1 MVDRTDQLRRA
12 SQNGDLDAACELV
25 QLSYE
30 KVFAY
35 FRRLC
40 GHEEDAA
47 DLTQKTFRK
56 VWLSLSSYQGRSSF
70 STWIHAIAHHVYVD
84 WRRGKASPIAQSD
97 KWWYA
102 QPDAAPGPFESAA
115 QRDIAAHV
123 FGLVDKLEDESRE
136 TVHLHYY
143 QGLTLDQTA
152 EVLSVAV
159 STVKYR
165 LRRALEVLRE
175 RVDQPSRTLK

>member
-1 MVDRTDQLRRA
+1 MDRAEQLCRA
-12 SQNGDLDAACELV
+12 AQDGDREAASELV

-84 WRRGKASPIAQSD
+84 WRRGKAPPISQSEE
-97 KWWYA
+97 WWRA
-102 QPDAAPGPFESAA
+102 QPDSAPGPFESAA
-115 QRDIAAHV
+115 QRDAAAHIYA
-123 FGLVDKLEDESRE
+123 LVEKLDEEARE

-152 EVLSVAV
+152 EVLSIGV

-165 LRRALEVLRE
+165 LRRAVEFLRD
-175 RVDQPSRTLK
+175 RVDQPNRTLK

>member
-1 MVDRTDQLRRA
+1 MDRAEQLCRA
-12 SQNGDLDAACELV
+12 AQDGDREAASELV

-56 VWLSLSSYQGRSSF
+56 AWLSLSSFQGRSSF

-84 WRRGKASPIAQSD
+84 WRRRRSVVDYQTDEWWEACVAEGPSPFE
-97 KWWYA
+97 
-102 QPDAAPGPFESAA
+102 DAAE
-115 QRDIAAHV
+115 REAAHQLYAAV
-123 FGLVDKLEDESRE
+123 EQLEEDARDV
-136 TVHLHYY
+136 VHLHYY
-143 QGLTLDQTA
+143 QGLSLKETA
-152 EVLSVAV
+152 DVLNIAT

-165 LRRALEVLRE
+165 LREALNDLRT
-175 RVDQPSRTLK
+175 RTAEPKLRTN

>member
-1 MVDRTDQLRRA
+1 MDRVDQLCRA
-12 SQNGDLDAACELV
+12 AQDGDREAASELV

-30 KVFAY
+30 NVFAY

-47 DLTQKTFRK
+47 DLTLKTFRK
-56 VWLSLSSYQGRSSF
+56 VWLSLHSFQGRSSF
-70 STWIHAIAHHVYVD
+70 STWIYAIAHHVYVD
-84 WRRGKASPIAQSD
+84 WRRGKAPPIPQSD
-97 KWWYA
+97 HWWRT
-102 QPDAAPGPFESAA
+102 QPDNAPGPFESAA

-123 FGLVDKLEDESRE
+123 FGLVEKLDDEARE

-159 STVKYR
+159 STMKYR

-175 RVDQPSRTLK
+175 RVDQPSRILK